1 MKTLLLAAATLAA
14 LGAGAMAAGD
24 STDDSVR
31 QTLAAKV
38 MSAMDRLHLDQAQRD
53 QVKAVLK
60 ENLPAVKPNIQRL
73 VQEHRALKEV
83 MRKTPADEAAIRAQ
97 SAKVA
102 AVQSDIAIQ
111 RASLNK
117 ELRAVLRPEQVAEFE
132 KMEKELQA
140 KVDERLSR
148 IGSAP
153 ESE

>member
-1 MKTLLLAAATLAA
+1 MKKFFVAAAVLVAMGSAA
-14 LGAGAMAAGD
+14 IAAQDSVGD
-24 STDDSVR
+24 SAR
-31 QTLAAKV
+31 QTLSARV
-38 MSAMDRLHLDQAQRD
+38 MSAMDRLDLDQGQRD

-60 ENLPAVKPNIQRL
+60 KNLPAVKPNILRL

-83 MRKTPADEAAIRAQ
+83 MRTSPADAAAIRAQ

-111 RASLNK
+111 RASLNA

-132 KMEKELQA
+132 KMEKEFQT

-148 IGSAP
+148 IGSVP
-153 ESE
+153 GSE